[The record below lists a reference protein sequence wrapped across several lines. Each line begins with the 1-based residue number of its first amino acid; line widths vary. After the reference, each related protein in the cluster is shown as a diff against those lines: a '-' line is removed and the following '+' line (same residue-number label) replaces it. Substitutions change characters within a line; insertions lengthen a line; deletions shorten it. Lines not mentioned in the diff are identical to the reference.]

1 MTRLTE
7 DQLASVRS
15 SLWFSTL
22 PLPLQDFLA
31 THGRV
36 MQLAAGQRLFARD
49 ASADGLYNVIDGGIR
64 ISALATDGREA
75 ILAILGAPQWFG
87 EIALFDDLQR
97 THDAMAERPTT
108 LLHIPARA
116 LHELLAE
123 QPAYWRDFGRLMAQK
138 LRLLFNMAEIVV
150 MLPAPQRVARVLM
163 AISEGYGER
172 RAEVGQTVQVS
183 QEQLGRMVSLTR
195 QSTNQILRQFADDGA
210 IRLVRGGFQLA
221 DVQKLRALSV

>member
-108 LLHIPARA
+108 LLHIPAR
-116 LHELLAE
+116 
-123 QPAYWRDFGRLMAQK
+123 WR
-138 LRLLFNMAEIVV
+138 
-150 MLPAPQRVARVLM
+150 
-163 AISEGYGER
+163 SR
-172 RAEVGQTVQVS
+172 RAMASAVRKSARPCRSRRSSSAAWSPSRASPPTRSCASSRTTAPSAWCAAASSSPTCRSCAHCRCDVSVSGQS
-183 QEQLGRMVSLTR
+183 GDMP
-195 QSTNQILRQFADDGA
+195 
-210 IRLVRGGFQLA
+210 RGTG
-221 DVQKLRALSV
+221 K